1 MNRRLRVAPLFTFRI
16 QFPNVANIAA
26 PPVGVAAPTDGLTPT
41 IQRAIT
47 MIRAAS
53 ILLRGAVMN
62 NEQRRLLV
70 VLSVIV
76 GLGIGAFVN
85 WVLVSEVMLSAGF

>member
-1 MNRRLRVAPLFTFRI
+1 
-16 QFPNVANIAA
+16 
-26 PPVGVAAPTDGLTPT
+26 
-41 IQRAIT
+41 